1 MVLICVS
8 ARRGA
13 LTAPPRL
20 NVPITRAV
28 LLQFLRS
35 RRYAV
40 QSSLHPSGA
49 PQSAVVGIAVSD
61 DFEIVFD
68 TLATSRKG
76 QNLRRRG
83 DIAFVIGSLEGKDE
97 RTVQYEG
104 RADEPTG
111 AERARL
117 TELYFGVFPD
127 GRERQKW
134 PGLTYIRATPTW
146 LRYSDYNV
154 DPPTI
159 VELDG
164 AGLRELA

>member
-1 MVLICVS
+1 LS
-8 ARRGA
+8 HRHRRP
-13 LTAPPRL
+13 T
-20 NVPITRAV
+20 VPITRAA
-28 LLQFLRS
+28 LLDFLRS

-83 DIAFVIGSLEGKDE
+83 AIALVIGSLEGDDE

-104 RADEPTG
+104 RADEPMG

-117 TELYFGVFPD
+117 TELYLSVFPD

-154 DPPTI
+154 DPPAI

-164 AGLRELA
+164 EALRQLK

>member
-1 MVLICVS
+1 M
-8 ARRGA
+8 
-13 LTAPPRL
+13 
-20 NVPITRAV
+20 PITRAD
-28 LLQFLRS
+28 LLGFLRS

-40 QSSLHPSGA
+40 QSSLHPNGA
-49 PQSAVVGIAVSD
+49 PQSAVVGIAISD
-61 DFEIVFD
+61 AFEIVFD

-76 QNLRRRG
+76 QNLRERAE
-83 DIAFVIGSLEGKDE
+83 IAFVIGSLEGKDE

-111 AERARL
+111 VDRARL
-117 TELYFGVFPD
+117 TELYLGVFPD

-154 DPPTI
+154 DPPEI
-159 VELDG
+159 VEWDG
-164 AGLRELA
+164 EALRALR

>member
-1 MVLICVS
+1 MSSDV
-8 ARRGA
+8 R
-13 LTAPPRL
+13 
-20 NVPITRAV
+20 ITRAA
-28 LLQFLRS
+28 LLDFLRS

-68 TLATSRKG
+68 TLATSRKAR
-76 QNLRRRG
+76 NLRRRG
-83 DIAFVIGSLEGKDE
+83 DIAFVIGSLEGNDE

-104 RADEPTG
+104 RADEPVG
-111 AERARL
+111 ADRARL

-127 GRERQKW
+127 GRERQQW
-134 PGLTYIRATPTW
+134 PGLTYMRVTPVW

-159 VELDG
+159 IELDG
-164 AGLRELA
+164 EALRELT

>member
-1 MVLICVS
+1 
-8 ARRGA
+8 
-13 LTAPPRL
+13 
-20 NVPITRAV
+20 VPITRGA
-28 LLQFLRS
+28 LLKFLRS

-49 PQSAVVGIAVSD
+49 PQSAIVGIAVSD

-76 QNLRRRG
+76 QNLRRRTE
-83 DIAFVIGSLEGKDE
+83 IAFVMGSLEGDDE

-104 RADEPTG
+104 RADEPMG

-117 TELYFGVFPD
+117 TELYLSVFPD
-127 GRERQKW
+127 GRERQTW
-134 PGLTYIRATPTW
+134 PGLTYIRAKPSW

-154 DPPTI
+154 DPPEI

-164 AGLRELA
+164 EALRALK

>member
-1 MVLICVS
+1 M
-8 ARRGA
+8 
-13 LTAPPRL
+13 
-20 NVPITRAV
+20 PITRAE
-28 LLQFLRS
+28 LLDFLRS

-76 QNLRRRG
+76 QNLRHRG
-83 DIAFVIGSLEGKDE
+83 AIAFVIGSLEGYDE

-104 RADEPTG
+104 RADEPVG

-117 TELYFGVFPD
+117 TDLYLGVFPD

-146 LRYSDYNV
+146 LRYSDYSV
-154 DPPTI
+154 DPPAI

-164 AGLRELA
+164 EALRQLK

>member
-1 MVLICVS
+1 M
-8 ARRGA
+8 
-13 LTAPPRL
+13 
-20 NVPITRAV
+20 PITRAA
-28 LLQFLRS
+28 LLEFLRS

-61 DFEIVFD
+61 AFEVVFD

-76 QNLRRRG
+76 QNLRRRA
-83 DIAFVIGSLEGKDE
+83 DIAFVMGSLEGDDE

-117 TELYFGVFPD
+117 TELYFGAFPD

-154 DPPTI
+154 DPPEI
-159 VELDG
+159 VELDSR
-164 AGLRELA
+164 ALRELK

>member
-1 MVLICVS
+1 MVDV
-8 ARRGA
+8 
-13 LTAPPRL
+13 PPD
-20 NVPITRAV
+20 VTMPITRAA
-28 LLQFLRS
+28 LLEFLRS

-40 QSSLHPSGA
+40 QSSLHASGA

-61 DFEIVFD
+61 TFEIVFD

-76 QNLRRRG
+76 QNLRERAE
-83 DIAFVIGSLEGKDE
+83 IAFVIGSLEGKDE

-104 RADEPTG
+104 RADEPAG

-117 TELYFGVFPD
+117 TELYLGVFPD

-146 LRYSDYNV
+146 LRYSNYNV
-154 DPPTI
+154 DPPEI
-159 VELDG
+159 IEWDG
-164 AGLRELA
+164 EALAALPTVPQPQ